1 MATPGPSSRVGAPSF
16 DRLPSLTPGD
26 IADIF
31 IAADIEQKW
40 NARAPRLAELCRIE
54 DGKTGGVN
62 PGDRRALFYLV
73 TAFHPEKLLEIGTH
87 VGASTVYIAAALE
100 RDEPATRRRLVTVD
114 IEDVNDGTN
123 ACWRTAGL
131 PMSPRQMIEQLNT
144 NIDVEFV
151 VDSALNFFTRSKERF
166 DLIFLDGDHSAEA
179 VHEELIGASRSINDN
194 GLIVLHDYFPN
205 GLPLWSDG
213 SILAGPFAAVEKLR
227 SMGANISVIPL
238 GRLPWPTKLN
248 SNVTSL
254 AIVAGNAR
262 NSN

>member
-1 MATPGPSSRVGAPSF
+1 MATPAPLSQVGAPRF
-16 DRLPSLTPGD
+16 DRLMSLTPRD
-26 IADIF
+26 IAKIF
-31 IAADIEQKW
+31 NAADIERNW
-40 NARAPRLAELCRIE
+40 NACAPRLAEVCRIE

-62 PGDRRALFYLV
+62 PGDRRALFYAV
-73 TAFHPEKLLEIGTH
+73 AAFRPGKVLEIGTH
-87 VGASTVYIAAALE
+87 VGASTVHMAAALQS
-100 RDEPATRRRLVTVD
+100 DGLAAPSRLVTVD
-114 IEDVNDGTN
+114 IEDVNDGAN

-131 PMSPRQMIEQLNT
+131 AMSPRQMVEQLNA

-151 VDSALNFFTRSKERF
+151 FDSALNFFTWSKERF

-179 VHEELIGASRSINDN
+179 VHEELISASRSINDD

-213 SILAGPFAAVEKLR
+213 SILPGPFAAVEKLQ
-227 SMGANISVIPL
+227 SAGANISVIPL

-254 AIVAGNAR
+254 AIVAGNIR
-262 NSN
+262 SSN